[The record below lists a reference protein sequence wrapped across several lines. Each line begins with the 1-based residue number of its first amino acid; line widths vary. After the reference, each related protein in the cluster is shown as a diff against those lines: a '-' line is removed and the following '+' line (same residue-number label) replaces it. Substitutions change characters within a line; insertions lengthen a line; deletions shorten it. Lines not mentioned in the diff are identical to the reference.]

1 MEDRY
6 VRVLEKDKSCFL
18 EIWIIEMSRNL
29 KTLLKFLCGV
39 EEKKQNSPEERS
51 RTGNY
56 TFFPH
61 KNAFANM
68 GSAIP
73 KYNPTLKFKWF
84 LLQKWELHD
93 TTV

>member
-29 KTLLKFLCGV
+29 KTLLKFFLCGV
-39 EEKKQNSPEERS
+39 EEKKQNSQEEREKQ
-51 RTGNY
+51 NWKLY
-56 TFFPH
+56 FFPH

-73 KYNPTLKFKWF
+73 KYNPTLKFEWF
-84 LLQKWELHD
+84 LLQ
-93 TTV
+93 